1 MEGEPSSEGIGAFI
15 HSLPCSQSLIH
26 VARARC
32 HAGPTD
38 DSEADPA
45 FRKLTARQGR
55 RRPGRFARE
64 IQMKANAGTEERRD
78 QRS

>member
-15 HSLPCSQSLIH
+15 HSLPCSQSLVH
-26 VARARC
+26 VVRARC

-45 FRKLTARQGR
+45 LRKHSPARK
-55 RRPGRFARE
+55 E
-64 IQMKANAGTEERRD
+64 KAWPFCKRDTDESQRGDRERRE